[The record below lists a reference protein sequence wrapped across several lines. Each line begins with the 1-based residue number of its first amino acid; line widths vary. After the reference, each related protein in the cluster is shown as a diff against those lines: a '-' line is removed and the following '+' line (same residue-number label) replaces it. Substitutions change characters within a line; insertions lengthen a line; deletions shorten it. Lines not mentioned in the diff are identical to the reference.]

1 MVDVVLIGLLSGL
14 KHRHALFEM
23 LERQLFVFDLLLLC
37 EWYQLSEGELLLED
51 GWVIIRWF
59 ISGFAVIK

>member
-37 EWYQLSEGELLLED
+37 EWYQLSLGWWLSEG
-51 GWVIIRWF
+51 
-59 ISGFAVIK
+59 AY